1 MSLGKIVAIIL
12 IFQRLYR
19 RCYHCHLWRSLRL
32 GFIFRKSVETD
43 ESLTCS
49 CDWFLLVWTC
59 QKSFN
64 PCTSWM
70 ASFRLHSALTLRA
83 YFIMKYSFPLHR
95 SISLSISRLSR
106 LILLK
111 SHPIAEVLAK
121 KPALLGFIFL
131 VSPLSV
137 YRPFLWIL
145 FGAFCHLKFWIS
157 KAQNTRC
164 QTGKD
169 ASRVWSFEWRQV
181 LRSIVVLD
189 SFAAGQTSV
198 FQ

>member
-1 MSLGKIVAIIL
+1 MSCGQRMFNDNFCQWKYSLAFFVLTFGLNFVKLLLVVLVMSLGKIVAIIL

-32 GFIFRKSVETD
+32 GFIFRRSVETD

-111 SHPIAEVLAK
+111 SHPIAEVLA
-121 KPALLGFIFL
+121 
-131 VSPLSV
+131 
-137 YRPFLWIL
+137 
-145 FGAFCHLKFWIS
+145 
-157 KAQNTRC
+157 
-164 QTGKD
+164 
-169 ASRVWSFEWRQV
+169 
-181 LRSIVVLD
+181 
-189 SFAAGQTSV
+189 
-198 FQ
+198 